1 MRPHPIHA
9 LFACVT
15 ALLLSP
21 AIGLAQEATPKS
33 VSLTAG
39 LGYVSSAG
47 NSEVQTLSV
56 TDKLVGRNGKWLLT
70 QDGDALWGTN
80 AGVENAGRYLFGLRG
95 DREVS
100 KRMAIYGLA
109 AWRRNVFG
117 GVSRQFEEGVG
128 LAYHAIVPNPQ
139 LLDFE
144 AGVGLLQRRN
154 TLGQDE
160 SFSTG
165 RLGAVY
171 RYFFKEKTYFDVQGV
186 YLANFETTDDYEWD
200 SKLSLVAPLSNTF
213 AMKLGYTYHFRN
225 VPPAG
230 IEQWDS
236 TFSAAIQATW

>member
-1 MRPHPIHA
+1 MRLLA
-9 LFACVT
+9 TRASLACVA
-15 ALLLSP
+15 ALLLP
-21 AIGLAQEATPKS
+21 ATIARAQEATPKP
-33 VSLTAG
+33 VSGTAS

-47 NSEVQTLSV
+47 NTEVQTL
-56 TDKLVGRNGKWLLT
+56 TAADKLGYRTAKWLLT
-70 QDGDALWGTN
+70 QEGEALWGTN
-80 AGVENAGRYLFGLRG
+80 AGVENAGRYLFGLRA

-117 GVSRQFEEGVG
+117 GVARQFDEGLG
-128 LAYHAIVPNPQ
+128 LAYHAIIPNPQ

-154 TLGQDE
+154 TADQDE

-171 RYFFKEKTYFDVQGV
+171 RYFFKEKTYFDAQGF
-186 YLANFETTDDYEWD
+186 YLHNFETTDDYEWD
-200 SKLSLVAPLSNTF
+200 TKLSLVAPLSNAL
-213 AMKLGYTYHFRN
+213 AMKFGYTYHFRN
-225 VPPAG
+225 LPPAG

-236 TFSAAIQATW
+236 TVSAGIQATW

>member
-1 MRPHPIHA
+1 MRPYPSLAIA
-9 LFACVT
+9 ACLT
-15 ALLLSP
+15 ALLLLP
-21 AIGLAQEATPKS
+21 AIALAQGAAPKPA
-33 VSLTAG
+33 SLTAS

-47 NSEVQTLSV
+47 NSEVQTL
-56 TDKLVGRNGKWLLT
+56 TGADKLQYRSGKWLLT
-70 QDGDALWGTN
+70 QEGEALWGTN
-80 AGVENAGRYLFGLRG
+80 AGVENAGRYLFGLRT
-95 DREVS
+95 DLEMS
-100 KRMAIYGLA
+100 KRTAVYGLA
-109 AWRRNVFG
+109 SWRRNVFG
-117 GVSRQFEEGVG
+117 GVARQFDEGVG